1 MRPAHP
7 RQKRSFCRRGP
18 VGGVAVSAEILI
30 EGTVVEVAQRRK
42 PSRRTII
49 IAAAAAVLLAAGGG
63 YAFMSGGEAE
73 EAEAAPEEGADAKTA
88 AGVSYVEAPEMM
100 VNLRGADGATRF
112 LKLRFMIVPASPAK
126 SEAIR
131 TKLPLL
137 IDAYQPFLR
146 ELRPED
152 LAGSAAI
159 FRIKEEM
166 MARAVTQL
174 GAGVVKDILI
184 QDIVQQ

>member
-1 MRPAHP
+1 M
-7 RQKRSFCRRGP
+7 
-18 VGGVAVSAEILI
+18 SAEILI
-30 EGTVVEVAQRRK
+30 EGTVVEVARRPK
-42 PSRRTII
+42 PSKRTII

-63 YAFMSGGEAE
+63 YAFMSGGEAA
-73 EAEAAPEEGADAKTA
+73 EAEAAPDEGANVKAA

-100 VNLRGADGATRF
+100 VNLRSADGATRF
-112 LKLRFMIVPASPAK
+112 LKLRFMIVPTAPAK